1 MRSLDW
7 FLVFV
12 GLLFLFHDKDSVS
25 MNLYEFRDVVFE
37 FLRLGD
43 YVFEFDKLHFRLVV
57 RVLQP
62 LVTTRELLAFFS
74 KVG

>member
-1 MRSLDW
+1 
-7 FLVFV
+7 
-12 GLLFLFHDKDSVS
+12 

-43 YVFEFDKLHFRLVV
+43 SVFEFDKLHFRLVV